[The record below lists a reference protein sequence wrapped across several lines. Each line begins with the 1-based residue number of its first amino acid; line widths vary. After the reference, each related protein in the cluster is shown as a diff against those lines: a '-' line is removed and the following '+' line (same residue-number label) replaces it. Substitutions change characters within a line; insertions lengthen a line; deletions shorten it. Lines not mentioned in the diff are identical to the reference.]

1 MVVARQ
7 RATIARIEQEIQE
20 AQAAQHLEN
29 VLASTQTQ
37 ESTKQVLQTAES
49 VLQQQR
55 LSSGVKAHTPSPA
68 AQTRVQPEHSLQP
81 QLTADEQMTD
91 AHNSAGD
98 QAGSQSIWL

>member
-1 MVVARQ
+1 MARQ
-7 RATIARIEQEIQE
+7 QATIARIEQEIQE

-55 LSSGVKAHTPSPA
+55 LSSGVKAHTPPA
-68 AQTRVQPEHSLQP
+68 AQTRVQPEHGLQP